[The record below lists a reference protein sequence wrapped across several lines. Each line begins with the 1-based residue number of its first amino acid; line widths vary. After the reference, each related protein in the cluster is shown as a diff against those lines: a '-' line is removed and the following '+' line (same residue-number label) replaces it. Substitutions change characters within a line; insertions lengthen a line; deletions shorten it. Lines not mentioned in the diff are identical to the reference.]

1 MKNIARFDDH
11 VKVGFYNWEDYTFEF
26 EDDFDE
32 YSFHAYPFEWYAYGV
47 DISTGKI
54 CVCAWVEC
62 DGYSDGFHI
71 AETLADPEDIN
82 WEPEQNSEEV
92 VEDLTDEYEEPV
104 YVINRDSVSLTYKD
118 NVYSTNNSNK
128 DFGQIVQH
136 ILAENYEEAIK
147 LFSPV
152 AAIESWV
159 EGLLEVRNDK
169 IYYDGFEIKGK
180 FIDKIINYA
189 KNDYEVSGFLKFLK
203 LTMEQEDVEVRN
215 RLLDFA
221 ADDTIDFSSDGY
233 VIAYKNVRDD
243 YYDKHSGKFRNQVGD
258 KPSVP
263 RSSVD
268 ADHNTTCSTG
278 LHVCSFKYLMRC
290 WGTSNRNMIVY
301 VNPKDFVAIPYDYDD
316 SKARVCQYEVVSEMS
331 DEHLQRLISEHNM

>member
-1 MKNIARFDDH
+1 MIIKFEQPINIHDLQGGYVNYFDIEIMGEL
-11 VKVGFYNWEDYTFEF
+11 VNIIAVGVDTVTGKTYVRALDFFDRVLDEDFVDAEEIIWEAPEQEF
-26 EDDFDE
+26 E
-32 YSFHAYPFEWYAYGV
+32 
-47 DISTGKI
+47 
-54 CVCAWVEC
+54 
-62 DGYSDGFHI
+62 
-71 AETLADPEDIN
+71 ED
-82 WEPEQNSEEV
+82 
-92 VEDLTDEYEEPV
+92 DEYEEPV

-152 AAIESWV
+152 AAIENWV

-189 KNDYEVSGFLKFLK
+189 KHDCEVTGFLKFLK

-221 ADDTIDFSSDGY
+221 ADDTIDFSEDGY

-268 ADHNTTCSTG
+268 ADHNQTCSTG

-290 WGTSNRNMIVY
+290 WGTSGRTMLVY

-316 SKARVCQYEVVSEMS
+316 SKARVSSYEVVSELS
-331 DEHLQRLISEHNM
+331 NYQLEQLAYQHNM